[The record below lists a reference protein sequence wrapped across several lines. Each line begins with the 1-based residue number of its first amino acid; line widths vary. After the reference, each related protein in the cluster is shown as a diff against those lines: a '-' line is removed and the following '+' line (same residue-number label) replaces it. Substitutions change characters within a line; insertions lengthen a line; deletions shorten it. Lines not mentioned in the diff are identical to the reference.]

1 VNADRLTSALANLS
15 KAIVEVEALVSEM
28 KTHRNPLGTRESVRK
43 QRGHSLAAAT
53 PHLFMLERNRGK
65 VRIGKGFPNQIILFS
80 LATWPRV
87 AAQCLRGSVSVK
99 NDS

>member
-1 VNADRLTSALANLS
+1 METKARAGEDGADDHPEEN
-15 KAIVEVEALVSEM
+15 
-28 KTHRNPLGTRESVRK
+28 GQQTRESVRK

-80 LATWPRV
+80 LTLGVALQLNAR
-87 AAQCLRGSVSVK
+87 AAQYR
-99 NDS
+99 